1 MHCDI
6 AYLAPA
12 HERVDSPVVLGMRA
26 AFTLMALAAALLLVA
41 CDGGGNN
48 LRATLTD
55 DDCTF
60 EGDASPAAGRFT
72 IDFANKTEFFGSVAL
87 ARLSDGKTINDLQP
101 YLEKARREFTE
112 TGMLA
117 APPFPDFYEQ
127 VVRWGVGAGQN
138 SVLAADVPAGTY
150 ALMCFPDN
158 LPMWRVYRAAQL
170 DVAK

>member
-1 MHCDI
+1 
-6 AYLAPA
+6 
-12 HERVDSPVVLGMRA
+12 MRA
-26 AFTLMALAAALLLVA
+26 AITLMTLTAALLLVA
-41 CDGGGNN
+41 CGGGGNS

-55 DDCTF
+55 EGCTY
-60 EGDASPAAGRFT
+60 EGDTSPAAGRFT

-101 YLEKARREFTE
+101 YLEKAGRQFAR
-112 TGMLA
+112 TGTLP

-127 VVRWGVGAGQN
+127 VVRWGVEAGQDAD
-138 SVLAADVPAGTY
+138 LAADVPAGTY
-150 ALMCFPDN
+150 AIMCFPDN